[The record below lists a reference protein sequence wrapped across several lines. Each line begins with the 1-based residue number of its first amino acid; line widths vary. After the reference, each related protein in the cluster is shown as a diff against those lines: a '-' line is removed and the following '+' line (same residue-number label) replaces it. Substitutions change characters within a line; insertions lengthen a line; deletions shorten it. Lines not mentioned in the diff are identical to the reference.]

1 MYWFSGIL
9 KREKMSVN
17 INFIGVILAII
28 FTLSMSGLI
37 LWMLRVPPPIPPAA
51 AKARRS
57 VGAIKRI
64 LVPTVGMPYSERGI
78 ELACR
83 LGEEQK
89 AEIILVYVVEVPRTL
104 PLNAPLPTDE
114 INAKEALDRG
124 KEIVELRELN
134 TITKMERA
142 REAWE
147 GIIRSAKDY
156 DVDLIVMGV
165 MSKKGIIQDILGKTA
180 DILFK
185 KAPFEIIIDRLP
197 S

>member
-1 MYWFSGIL
+1 
-9 KREKMSVN
+9 MSIEVN
-17 INFIGVILAII
+17 PLGVIIAIL
-28 FTLSMSGLI
+28 FSLSMGGLI

-64 LVPTVGMPYSERGI
+64 LVPTIGMPYSERGI

-83 LGEEQK
+83 LGEEQR
-89 AEIILVYVVEVPRTL
+89 AEIILIYVVEVPRTL
-104 PLNAPLPTDE
+104 PLNAPLPADE
-114 INAKEALDRG
+114 IRAKEALDRG
-124 KEIVELRELN
+124 REIVELRELN
-134 TITKMERA
+134 AITRMERA

-156 DVDLIVMGV
+156 EVDLIVMGV
-165 MSKKGIIQDILGKTA
+165 MSKRGMIQDVLGKTT
-180 DILFK
+180 DILLK
-185 KAPFEIIIDRLP
+185 KSPVEIIIDKLP